1 MTASTGE
8 GIHPGHQTGMPTA
21 FVHLCQ
27 PAFQAFAHPPGAAV
41 ALDPECDDPDPQAAA
56 VTATAARSSI
66 ARRCRRVTAAMR
78 FVGGALAPIRS

>member
-1 MTASTGE
+1 
-8 GIHPGHQTGMPTA
+8 MPTA
-21 FVHLCQ
+21 LVHLSQ
-27 PAFQAFAHPPGAAV
+27 PALQALAHPVVAAS
-41 ALDPECDDPDPQAAA
+41 ALDPECEDPDPQAAA